1 MRVLIHSRVFLPSL
15 GGLENMMHLIATE
28 LSFSGHAV
36 TVLTMTEAQQEN
48 NVRYRVIRRPN
59 LTTLISEALR
69 ADVCLVANITLRTTP
84 MLLLLGR
91 KVVTVHHGWYEDR
104 SAFDLSAKL
113 KRILSYLT
121 YNIFCSAGVRRRIG
135 GHGIVIPNAYSDQ
148 IFRGHDDVPRDRD
161 IVFLGRLVTDKGCN
175 ILLEAVGLLRAR
187 ARETNLT
194 IVGDGPELPRLKH
207 QVDALGL
214 AGRVTFAGKV
224 EGEALARLLARHRIL
239 AIPSVWEEP
248 FGIVALEGAACGCV
262 VLGTDGGGLPEAIG
276 PSGIVVSRSDPD
288 ALADAIERVIADPVL
303 EEGFRTAALPHLTR
317 HTRSVVGRQ
326 YNVALARV
334 AGGLPLDA
342 ETWEG

>member
-1 MRVLIHSRVFLPSL
+1 MF
-15 GGLENMMHLIATE
+15 AAE
-28 LSFSGHAV
+28 L
-36 TVLTMTEAQQEN
+36 
-48 NVRYRVIRRPN
+48 
-59 LTTLISEALR
+59 
-69 ADVCLVANITLRTTP
+69 
-84 MLLLLGR
+84 
-91 KVVTVHHGWYEDR
+91 VVM
-104 SAFDLSAKL
+104 AF
-113 KRILSYLT
+113 
-121 YNIFCSAGVRRRIG
+121 
-135 GHGIVIPNAYSDQ
+135 VIPNAYPTKSSGGTTMCQ
-148 IFRGHDDVPRDRD
+148 KRPRYR
-161 IVFLGRLVTDKGCN
+161 ILGQLVTDKGCN
-175 ILLEAVGLLRAR
+175 ILLEAVSILRAR

-239 AIPSVWEEP
+239 VIPSVWEEP

-262 VLGTDGGGLPEAIG
+262 ILGTDGGGLPEAIG
-276 PSGIVVSRSDPD
+276 PCGIVVSRSDPD

-317 HTRSVVGRQ
+317 HTRSVIGRQ

-342 ETWEG
+342 ETWQG